1 MANISGFKAYTPDP
15 QPIRHTRIFSEAE
28 VITALK
34 FYLSQ
39 NGVEV
44 PEGRTAVWGLDHEC
58 LGSRES
64 HLTLVIDVPPK

>member
-1 MANISGFKAYTPDP
+1 MSNVPGFKAHTPDP

-39 NGVEV
+39 DGVEV